1 MNTVLKTI
9 GATAVV
15 MALIANP
22 GRAGGPVIVEETE
35 VAPAHDRKI
44 GGLVIGLI
52 AIAALIAL
60 SNGSDTCT
68 TEEVPVEPEQPS
80 GGC

>member
-1 MNTVLKTI
+1 MKYLTTSALLLTI
-9 GATAVV
+9 
-15 MALIANP
+15 LANAP
-22 GRAGGPVIVEETE
+22 AFAGGPIIIEEAE

-68 TEEVPVEPEQPS
+68 TEEVPVEPEQPV

>member
-1 MNTVLKTI
+1 MKYLTTAALVLTVL
-9 GATAVV
+9 
-15 MALIANP
+15 ANTP
-22 GRAGGPVIVEETE
+22 AFAGGPVIVEEAYE
-35 VAPAHDRKI
+35 APREDRKI

-60 SNGSDTCT
+60 SGGSDTCT

>member
-1 MNTVLKTI
+1 MKLLTTAALVLTI
-9 GATAVV
+9 
-15 MALIANP
+15 LANAP
-22 GRAGGPVIVEETE
+22 AFAGGVVLSTEETTE
-35 VAPAHDRKI
+35 AAPAHDRKV

-68 TEEVPVEPEQPS
+68 TEEVPVEPEQPT